1 MFSHNGRISEKQMRF
16 MLVLYIFMS
25 VIFVLPHLFAKMFG
39 RDIIAGIALFCI
51 LSAIYTGAV
60 MCIGKNGVPDESL
73 ESHKNNTLFTSVMVI
88 RYVIRLVFYI
98 LLSVSVLAEGQ
109 VPFMNKTKYNSFTNL
124 LILLPLILVALYGA
138 VKEIEKQGRISEML
152 FRVAIFPYVLMIL
165 FGIKEWR
172 LADGLNI
179 IPGQVST
186 GKMFFYCYSMLCFI
200 LPIEIY
206 PWLILKTKTG
216 KMSSVKSYMS
226 VMGIIL
232 LAGLISILMAGIY
245 GVGGMSED
253 AMASVSIMRYIEL
266 PFGVLRR
273 FDVLMVWF
281 FMTGCFILLG
291 NTLFYIRRM
300 LSEMTGIKNLTVAM
314 TVVVILS
321 CVLAYICPEYEISLN
336 DFIIYGA
343 LVDMPLSV
351 IMLIA
356 AKCGRRLKKLM
367 TMVVMGLL
375 VTLNGCSPDIE
386 NIEQRDYATVMMI
399 SPSKEGNYQY
409 TVTIAKEHRHGQE
422 DENEEV
428 FLTDAKDID
437 NLSQKYAKRK
447 GKELSLSHLKV
458 ILISPAY
465 LKICDVLRD
474 LDEAD
479 EVAKTCPLIF
489 VSDKKQL
496 EKYLKASNSPVGTY
510 ISNLIDVRKRS
521 DKTVTKLMDYLKCL
535 RDKTAVE
542 PLFLEVKEGDLTIKS
557 INE

>member
-1 MFSHNGRISEKQMRF
+1 MFSHNGRISEKQMRC

-25 VIFVLPHLFAKMFG
+25 VIFVLPHLVAKMFG

-165 FGIKEWR
+165 FGIKEWSFT
-172 LADGLNI
+172 DGLNI
-179 IPGQVST
+179 IPEQVPF

-226 VMGIIL
+226 VVGIIL

-291 NTLFYIRRM
+291 NTLFYIRQM
-300 LSEMTGIKNLTVAM
+300 LSRMISNKNLPATMAF
-314 TVVVILS
+314 VVILS
-321 CVLAYICPEYEISLN
+321 CVLAYLCPEYEVSLN
-336 DFIIYGA
+336 DFVIYGA
-343 LVDMPLSV
+343 LIDLPLSV
-351 IMLIA
+351 LILLIV
-356 AKCGRRLKKLM
+356 KCGHRFKKLM
-367 TMVVMGLL
+367 TMFMLGLL
-375 VTLNGCSPDIE
+375 ITLNGCLPDIE

-399 SPSKEGNYQY
+399 SPSGEGEYQY
-409 TVTIAKEHRHGQE
+409 TVGIAEEHRRGE
-422 DENEEV
+422 DDENEEV
-428 FLTDAKDID
+428 FVTDAKDID
-437 NLSQKYAKRK
+437 ELSKIYAKRK

-474 LDEAD
+474 LDEVD

-489 VSDKKQL
+489 VSDVKQL
-496 EKYLKASNSPVGTY
+496 TLYLKASKSPVGTY
-510 ISNLIDVRKRS
+510 ISDLIDVRKRS
-521 DKTVTKLMDYLKCL
+521 DKKVTKLMDYLKCL
-535 RDKTAVE
+535 RDGTKVE
-542 PLFLEVKEGDLTIKS
+542 PLFLEVKEEDLTIKAV
-557 INE
+557 NE